1 MKAFAF
7 LLLRISV
14 ALLIVLWG
22 IDKIVD
28 PAHGVAVSDRFYGG
42 LLSLPALMPVFG
54 GAQILVGALALVGL
68 FRRVVDPLVLLL
80 NTASLVGVWRSILDP
95 WGWYMEGTNVLF
107 FPSLIVFAASLVLV
121 LNREAETLVLDR
133 SAGPRPAPESSSSL
147 GPSGGLR

>member
-54 GAQILVGALALVGL
+54 GVQILVGGLALVGL

-80 NTASLVGVWRSILDP
+80 NTASMVGVWRSILDP
-95 WGWYMEGTNVLF
+95 WGWVLEGTNVLF
-107 FPSLIVFAASLVLV
+107 FPSLTVFAASLVLV
-121 LNREAETLVLDR
+121 LNREGEALVLDR
-133 SAGPRPAPESSSSL
+133 SVGTRLEPGSPPSPAH
-147 GPSGGLR
+147 

>member
-14 ALLIVLWG
+14 ALLIILWG

-28 PAHGVAVSDRFYGG
+28 PAHGLAVSDRFYGG

-54 GAQILVGALALVGL
+54 VAQILVGGLALVGL
-68 FRRVVDPLVLLL
+68 FRRIVDPLVLLL
-80 NTASLVGVWRSILDP
+80 NTASMVGVWRSILDP

-121 LNREAETLVLDR
+121 LNREGETLVLDGPV
-133 SAGPRPAPESSSSL
+133 GPRPAPGSSSSRSPL
-147 GPSGGLR
+147 VGPR

>member
-1 MKAFAF
+1 MRAYAF

-42 LLSLPALMPVFG
+42 LLSLPPLMPVFG
-54 GAQILVGALALVGL
+54 GVQILVGGLALVGL

-80 NTASLVGVWRSILDP
+80 NTASMVGVWRSILDP
-95 WGWYMEGTNVLF
+95 WGWVLEGTNVLF
-107 FPSLIVFAASLVLV
+107 FPSLTVFAASLVLV
-121 LNREAETLVLDR
+121 LNREGETLVLDR
-133 SAGPRPAPESSSSL
+133 SVAPRLEPGSSTAPAQ
-147 GPSGGLR
+147 